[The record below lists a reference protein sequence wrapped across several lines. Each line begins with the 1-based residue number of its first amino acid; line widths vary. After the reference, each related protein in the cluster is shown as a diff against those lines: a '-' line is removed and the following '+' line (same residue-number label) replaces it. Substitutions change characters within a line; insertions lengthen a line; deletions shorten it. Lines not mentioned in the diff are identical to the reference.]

1 MAPPRPGHTAG
12 RPLSRRPG
20 LLEHTAPARPTCRFR
35 AKAAT
40 GQPSVN
46 GVTRPS
52 GDGILTVEAVRL
64 AASHAPARRRP
75 GRPGGWASGP
85 DGGGRPPP
93 GGRGSGAPGASA
105 IVPPALYIHPIFRKR
120 GSPATATV
128 PTPRGRRTVAA
139 PSPQQPAQVAIRADG
154 IRGKLAHPIG
164 DRRSRSG
171 RSVGKRA
178 AWPAC
183 GRDGSGPAD
192 PSPGY
197 RRDRSPVRAGPAP
210 APRGETCGRG
220 RTCTRAIG
228 RGRPSATGRVA
239 ASSWRR
245 FASREYSG
253 DGSTVRRSGAAA
265 GGERA

>member
-93 GGRGSGAPGASA
+93 GGSRFGGAGGVRHCPPRSLYSPYFPQTRQPRHGHRSDAEGSPDRRRP
-105 IVPPALYIHPIFRKR
+105 IPPAARPGGNPSGWYPRKTR
-120 GSPATATV
+120 
-128 PTPRGRRTVAA
+128 
-139 PSPQQPAQVAIRADG
+139 PS
-154 IRGKLAHPIG
+154 
-164 DRRSRSG
+164 DRRSAVEE
-171 RSVGKRA
+171 RSVGWETRRM
-178 AWPAC
+178 AC
-183 GRDGSGPAD
+183 MRTRPGLSDGSATAPSDATVQASRDGSGLATDDGTRRTSVDGSDPPPAGR
-192 PSPGY
+192 S
-197 RRDRSPVRAGPAP
+197 DRS
-210 APRGETCGRG
+210 
-220 RTCTRAIG
+220 
-228 RGRPSATGRVA
+228 
-239 ASSWRR
+239 
-245 FASREYSG
+245 
-253 DGSTVRRSGAAA
+253 
-265 GGERA
+265 

>member
-93 GGRGSGAPGASA
+93 GGSRFGGAGGVRHCPPRSLYSPYFPQTRQPRHGHRSDAEGSPDRRRP
-105 IVPPALYIHPIFRKR
+105 IPPAARPGGNPSGWYPRKTR
-120 GSPATATV
+120 
-128 PTPRGRRTVAA
+128 
-139 PSPQQPAQVAIRADG
+139 PS
-154 IRGKLAHPIG
+154 
-164 DRRSRSG
+164 DRRSAVEERSVGWETRRMACMRTRRIGPG
-171 RSVGKRA
+171 RSVARVPPRPVTGPRRTCPCTSRRDLRA
-178 AWPAC
+178 GADLHTGDRSRKAF
-183 GRDGSGPAD
+183 GDRSRRGEQLAALRVAGVLRRRLDGQAVGSG
-192 PSPGY
+192 
-197 RRDRSPVRAGPAP
+197 
-210 APRGETCGRG
+210 
-220 RTCTRAIG
+220 
-228 RGRPSATGRVA
+228 
-239 ASSWRR
+239 SW
-245 FASREYSG
+245 G
-253 DGSTVRRSGAAA
+253 
-265 GGERA
+265 